1 MTTVPLWR
9 SFDPLPI
16 LDVRKKK
23 DDEKTEEELQDDQEQ
38 KEQEEK
44 VGSLFDPSET
54 TLTDKQDNRLS

>member
-1 MTTVPLWR
+1 MWR

-23 DDEKTEEELQDDQEQ
+23 NDEKTEEELQDDQEQ

-44 VGSLFDPSET
+44 IGSLFDPSET